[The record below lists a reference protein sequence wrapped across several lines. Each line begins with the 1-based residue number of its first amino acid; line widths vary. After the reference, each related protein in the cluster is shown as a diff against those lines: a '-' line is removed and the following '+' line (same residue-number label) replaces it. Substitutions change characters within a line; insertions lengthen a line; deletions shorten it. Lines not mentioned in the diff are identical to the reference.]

1 MKYLFW
7 ISLFILPLQADKALK
22 IIVSILPQK
31 TWVQK
36 IAGSLVDV
44 DVMVKPNYSPAT
56 YEPKPKQMIALS
68 KANIYF
74 AIGVPFENIWLQKF
88 IAQNKKMIVVDIS
101 KNIQKQPILK
111 YHHKDLDHHIKQKKY
126 LDPHTW
132 LDPSLVKKEVKV
144 IYNTLQKYL
153 PKYQKQLEKNYLTF
167 LKEIEETDQAIHKL
181 LDNKKENTFIVFHPS
196 WGYFAKAFGLKQIA
210 IEVEGKSPK
219 LRALSHLIK
228 KAKKENAKAIFINP
242 AFSKKTAKILA
253 LELNIPVVNINS
265 LSKNWSQNL
274 ISVARILAK

>member
-31 TWVQK
+31 TWVHK

-56 YEPKPKQMIALS
+56 YEPKPKQMITLS

-111 YHHKDLDHHIKQKKY
+111 YHHKY
-126 LDPHTW
+126 
-132 LDPSLVKKEVKV
+132 
-144 IYNTLQKYL
+144 
-153 PKYQKQLEKNYLTF
+153 F
-167 LKEIEETDQAIHKL
+167 FC
-181 LDNKKENTFIVFHPS
+181 FI
-196 WGYFAKAFGLKQIA
+196 
-210 IEVEGKSPK
+210 
-219 LRALSHLIK
+219 
-228 KAKKENAKAIFINP
+228 
-242 AFSKKTAKILA
+242 
-253 LELNIPVVNINS
+253 
-265 LSKNWSQNL
+265 
-274 ISVARILAK
+274 